1 MGFIDQLRSEGFAVE
16 SICRVLKEQGVK
28 IAARTYRSWRQ
39 GRVAT
44 RTVSDALVMDVVRE
58 VAWKDKAFS
67 DGTPRR
73 VLTPEGLY
81 GRKKMTAFVRR
92 TTILDASRGAVDRA
106 MHALELSGIT
116 RAKGI
121 RTTVQS
127 ADGQRAADLLD
138 RDFTATRPDQKWV
151 MDFTYVR
158 CWAGWVYVAFIL
170 DVYAQRIVAWHAH
183 TTRTVDLVLRPLQIA
198 LWERDRTGHPIE
210 AGQLIAHSDAGSQY
224 TAIAWCEKL
233 ELDGIAPSIG
243 SVGDAYDNA
252 LMESI
257 NGVYKTECIR
267 TTVFHD
273 GPYKTIAD
281 VEFATAGWVDWYNHR
296 RLHGSLGMIPPAEF
310 EEIYYAAPA
319 RELSN
324 T

>member
-44 RTVSDALVMDVVRE
+44 RTVSDALIMDAVRE
-58 VAWKDKAFS
+58 IAWNNKVLA
-67 DGTPRR
+67 DGATRR

-92 TTILDASRGAVDRA
+92 TRIADASRGAVDRA

-170 DVYAQRIVAWHAH
+170 DVYAQRIVAWHAQ

-198 LWERDRTGHPIE
+198 LWGRNREGHPIE
-210 AGQLIAHSDAGSQY
+210 AGKLIAHSDAGSQY
-224 TAIAWCEKL
+224 TALAWCEKL

-257 NGVYKTECIR
+257 NGVYKSECIR

-273 GPYKTIAD
+273 GPYKTITD

-310 EEIYYAAPA
+310 EEIYYAAPT
-319 RELSN
+319 RELS
-324 T
+324 TV

>member
-44 RTVSDALVMDVVRE
+44 RTVSDALVMDAVRE
-58 VAWKDKAFS
+58 IAWKDRAFS
-67 DGTPRR
+67 DGTTRR

-170 DVYAQRIVAWHAH
+170 DVYAQRSVAWHAH

-210 AGQLIAHSDAGSQY
+210 AGQLIAHSDAGSQGGFNWLSQHPDPGGVQQWQLK
-224 TAIAWCEKL
+224 T
-233 ELDGIAPSIG
+233 G
-243 SVGDAYDNA
+243 SRKRA
-252 LMESI
+252 MCPRI
-257 NGVYKTECIR
+257 HGVYKTECIR

>member
-44 RTVSDALVMDVVRE
+44 RTVSDALVMDAVRE
-58 VAWKDKAFS
+58 IAWKGKAFS
-67 DGTPRR
+67 DGTTRR

-158 CWAGWVYVAFIL
+158 CWAG
-170 DVYAQRIVAWHAH
+170 
-183 TTRTVDLVLRPLQIA
+183 
-198 LWERDRTGHPIE
+198 
-210 AGQLIAHSDAGSQY
+210 
-224 TAIAWCEKL
+224 
-233 ELDGIAPSIG
+233 
-243 SVGDAYDNA
+243 
-252 LMESI
+252 
-257 NGVYKTECIR
+257 
-267 TTVFHD
+267 
-273 GPYKTIAD
+273 
-281 VEFATAGWVDWYNHR
+281 
-296 RLHGSLGMIPPAEF
+296 
-310 EEIYYAAPA
+310 
-319 RELSN
+319 
-324 T
+324 

>member
-44 RTVSDALVMDVVRE
+44 RTVSDALVMDAVRE
-58 VAWKDKAFS
+58 IAWKDKAFS

-210 AGQLIAHSDAGSQY
+210 AGQLIAHSDHGRQGGFNWLSQHLDDGGKRWIIPVGMQLRHLQVRGVSGQRTGRYGPRCSHRAGQSLRGQF
-224 TAIAWCEKL
+224 
-233 ELDGIAPSIG
+233 
-243 SVGDAYDNA
+243 SVSSG
-252 LMESI
+252 
-257 NGVYKTECIR
+257 G
-267 TTVFHD
+267 
-273 GPYKTIAD
+273 
-281 VEFATAGWVDWYNHR
+281 
-296 RLHGSLGMIPPAEF
+296 
-310 EEIYYAAPA
+310 
-319 RELSN
+319 
-324 T
+324 